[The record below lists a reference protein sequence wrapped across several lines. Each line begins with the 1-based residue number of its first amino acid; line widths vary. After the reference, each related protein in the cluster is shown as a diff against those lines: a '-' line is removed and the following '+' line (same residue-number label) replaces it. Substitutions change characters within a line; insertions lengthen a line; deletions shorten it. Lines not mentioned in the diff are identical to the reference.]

1 MFIRPMCIRSMF
13 TFMFIRAMS
22 LDARRYVVPFAMGPA
37 GSPIAKVGVQLT
49 DSAYVAASMRVMTR
63 MGAPALAALAEQRT
77 REPHFVRAVHSV
89 GVPKRRAPPCHHSL
103 LLFANPFAFNFFALF

>member
-1 MFIRPMCIRSMF
+1 MCIHSMFIRSMF
-13 TFMFIRAMS
+13 IRRSM
-22 LDARRYVVPFAMGPA
+22 LLNARRYVVPFAMGPA
-37 GSPIAKVGVQLT
+37 GSPITKVGVQLT

-89 GVPKRRAPPCHHSL
+89 GVPKRRAPHCHL
-103 LLFANPFAFNFFALF
+103 LLLASSGLFTFNSFALF